1 MPPWHPPRASD
12 GLGGTLVAIEEVSR
26 HTLPSGLCESPAW
39 AIIPTEWTSAH
50 RECPQGLRLCKQ
62 IFHVGALTWFYD
74 AQQVRP
80 LLESQAEPADFSPA
94 RVRLVSVR
102 QGV

>member
-1 MPPWHPPRASD
+1 MGDHPNRMD
-12 GLGGTLVAIEEVSR
+12 LGATG
-26 HTLPSGLCESPAW
+26 
-39 AIIPTEWTSAH
+39 
-50 RECPQGLRLCKQ
+50 ECPQGLRLGKQ